1 MYFLECFHELCCKKC
16 NLYVNNFGVDQGEQK
31 EGERAF
37 FFNSVSFYKYLIYQQ
52 QKLYG
57 YLNINVE
64 RHSAVLKMG
73 KIVQ

>member
-37 FFNSVSFYKYLIYQQ
+37 FSTQFHSI
-52 QKLYG
+52 
-57 YLNINVE
+57 NILSTNN
-64 RHSAVLKMG
+64 RSSTD
-73 KIVQ
+73 I